1 MGLFNRIKLNKIKRS
16 EVVDA
21 IVELNK
27 QQDALLSQK
36 EENTK
41 KIDSLFNQGKSA
53 RDKQEQLWC
62 AKQINILKKEN
73 KSTMSRLMYLSS
85 NISMLNQLKSAL
97 DEKDFIKI
105 NKNMTLNKLFDKPQD
120 LSAFLKKL
128 NSQKMFHEEK
138 MASALDAF
146 EEAES
151 LYEENEK
158 IFGESE
164 SDNELLAMFEYASIE
179 DMGSSK
185 PIQNANQNFEDV
197 DFSSEG
203 QNQRRKVTEDGLI

>member
-41 KIDSLFNQGKSA
+41 KIDSLFEQGKNA

-97 DEKDFIKI
+97 DEKDFIKL
-105 NKNMTLNKLFDKPQD
+105 NKNMSLNKLFDKPQD
-120 LSAFLKKL
+120 LTAFLKKL
-128 NSQKMFHEEK
+128 NSEK
-138 MASALDAF
+138 MLHENKMANAMNVFD
-146 EEAES
+146 EAEAT
-151 LYEENEK
+151 YEENEK
-158 IFGESE
+158 IFGENE
-164 SDNELLAMFEYASIE
+164 SDNELLAMFEYARADEIE
-179 DMGSSK
+179 K
-185 PIQNANQNFEDV
+185 PITSSQNTQNVFDYEQQKNDK
-197 DFSSEG
+197 
-203 QNQRRKVTEDGLI
+203 RKVMEDELL

>member
-21 IVELNK
+21 LVELNK

-36 EENTK
+36 EENTA
-41 KIDSLFNQGKSA
+41 KINSLFEQGKNTT
-53 RDKQEQLWC
+53 DKQEQLWC

-97 DEKDFIKI
+97 DEKDFIKL
-105 NKNMTLNKLFDKPQD
+105 NKNMSLNKLFDRPQD

-128 NSQKMFHEEK
+128 NSQKMMHEEK
-138 MASALDAF
+138 MSHALDAF
-146 EEAES
+146 DEAEAT
-151 LYEENEK
+151 YEENEK
-158 IFGESE
+158 IFGETE
-164 SDNELLAMFEYASIE
+164 SDNEILAMFEYAQAD
-179 DMGSSK
+179 DMGK
-185 PIQNANQNFEDV
+185 PVNAGQSFEEMDFDSEPQQNN
-197 DFSSEG
+197 
-203 QNQRRKVTEDGLI
+203 RRKVSEDGLV